1 MFPEQGVC
9 SALSQLKLM
18 TLMTCEGEFRL
29 REGECFFLPS
39 PLDNRYTDVVSLHY
53 RNQLIVDRREMLE
66 SRPEGK
72 KPSLINYHSS
82 FN

>member
-29 REGECFFLPS
+29 REGECFFPPS

-53 RNQLIVDRREMLE
+53 RNQLTVD
-66 SRPEGK
+66 
-72 KPSLINYHSS
+72 
-82 FN
+82 